1 MMVALVV
8 RGAEE
13 IMADVAIRDRARGP
27 EELARLFL
35 ERASA
40 GDVEGVVALYEPG
53 AVLAVP
59 AGEPVRG
66 TAALRDFYAALF
78 AHPPLFAGTVSPGG
92 RHGELAL
99 TSTRLEGGAT
109 AETARRQ
116 PDDTWLWIA

>member
-1 MMVALVV
+1 
-8 RGAEE
+8 
-13 IMADVAIRDRARGP
+13 MADVAIRARAREP

-78 AHPPLFAGTVSPGG
+78 ADPPRFAERQCAAPRSGAEPG
-92 RHGELAL
+92 R
-99 TSTRLEGGAT
+99 
-109 AETARRQ
+109 
-116 PDDTWLWIA
+116 